1 MRHRRCTAGGLPG
14 RTSLAQRDT
23 PASYLCLMGMGNAL
37 PAIIFGGTEEERGA
51 ETYREIAMDDQRIA
65 AQIKR
70 LTDLAH
76 ANGLLV
82 SIAPFDDRGAALVID
97 DPLDPSG
104 ATVRMPA
111 SMALALLE
119 LIEGEP
125 VPSGQESDDPR
136 QFERDCLMDLHRII
150 EATR

>member
-1 MRHRRCTAGGLPG
+1 
-14 RTSLAQRDT
+14 
-23 PASYLCLMGMGNAL
+23 
-37 PAIIFGGTEEERGA
+37 
-51 ETYREIAMDDQRIA
+51 MDDQRST
-65 AQIKR
+65 AQMKR
-70 LTDLAH
+70 LTELAH

-82 SIAPFDDRGAALVID
+82 SVAPFDDRGAALVID
-97 DPLDPSG
+97 DPLDASG
-104 ATVRMPA
+104 AMVQMPA

-125 VPSGQESDDPR
+125 VLNAQEGDQLL

>member
-1 MRHRRCTAGGLPG
+1 MN
-14 RTSLAQRDT
+14 D
-23 PASYLCLMGMGNAL
+23 
-37 PAIIFGGTEEERGA
+37 ERS
-51 ETYREIAMDDQRIA
+51 A

-70 LTDLAH
+70 LADLAR
-76 ANGLLV
+76 ANGLVV

-97 DPLDPSG
+97 DPLDALG

-125 VPSGQESDDPR
+125 VPSVQEGGGFR
-136 QFERDCLMDLHRII
+136 QFEHDCLMDLDRII
-150 EATR
+150 EAAR